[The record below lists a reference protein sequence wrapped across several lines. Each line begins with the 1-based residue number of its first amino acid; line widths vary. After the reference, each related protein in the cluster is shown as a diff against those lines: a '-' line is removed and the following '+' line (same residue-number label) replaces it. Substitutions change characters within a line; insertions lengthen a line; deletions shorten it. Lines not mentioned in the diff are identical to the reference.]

1 MDQNFVYRPEKII
14 IDRNVSNEPLTI
26 QVCRQ
31 FENVPKLVVENYA
44 WHKDES
50 DIDPLLNPLSLG
62 KKTLH
67 LKYFKGIPIKPCPG
81 FSEKLVCCN
90 YLSLDLIENCPFECT
105 YCILQAFLNKPVI
118 TLHANLD
125 EILNQVLQKTSKR
138 PDLLYRISTGE
149 HSDSLALDH
158 IFNINKYVI
167 PFFSKLP
174 NVLLELKTKSKH
186 VEHLLDIP
194 HGGKTII
201 SWSINPETIIDK
213 EEIKTARLNERLN
226 AAKLASDAGF
236 KIAFHFDPLIYFYN
250 WEKEYRDL
258 VDQIF
263 DIIPQ
268 DRIQWISF
276 GTLRYINSL
285 KDIVENRFPK
295 SKIFLGEFVKGKD
308 GKMRY
313 IKKIRQVLYK
323 NVQNR
328 IKKLAPK
335 IPTYLCMEKHDV
347 WENTMGN
354 YQPKTP
360 LDIENHITSKFRE
373 QVSIKT

>member
-1 MDQNFVYRPEKII
+1 M
-14 IDRNVSNEPLTI
+14 
-26 QVCRQ
+26 
-31 FENVPKLVVENYA
+31 
-44 WHKDES
+44 
-50 DIDPLLNPLSLG
+50 
-62 KKTLH
+62 
-67 LKYFKGIPIKPCPG
+67 
-81 FSEKLVCCN
+81 
-90 YLSLDLIENCPFECT
+90 
-105 YCILQAFLNKPVI
+105 
-118 TLHANLD
+118 
-125 EILNQVLQKTSKR
+125 
-138 PDLLYRISTGE
+138 
-149 HSDSLALDH
+149 
-158 IFNINKYVI
+158 
-167 PFFSKLP
+167 
-174 NVLLELKTKSKH
+174 
-186 VEHLLDIP
+186 EHLLDIP